1 MVNNHHPITT
11 ADTLHVIV
19 GATVPG
25 NNAKREPCTAR
36 GWAELFNNGKL
47 FGLEDHR
54 GELNDLMSVWLEKL
68 RKSKEK
74 IGGTKLA
81 DGKSIRGAGRLTDKV
96 IDELQSYYRNAIRGN
111 YK

>member
-47 FGLEDHR
+47 FGLEEPR
-54 GELNDLMSVWLEKL
+54 GELNDLMSVWLEKDA
-68 RKSKEK
+68 SKLEK
-74 IGGTKLA
+74 ICILHELSA
-81 DGKSIRGAGRLTDKV
+81 DVYFTDYV
-96 IDELQSYYRNAIRGN
+96 QSSLRMSLRA
-111 YK
+111 